1 MQVSSKCLSIIRSCE
16 WGPNPYPCPAGI
28 STIGYGS
35 TLYADGSLVT
45 LSDPPITQEHADEIM
60 KTSLNE
66 YQVTVNRYV
75 SVPLN

>member
-1 MQVSSKCLSIIRSCE
+1 
-16 WGPNPYPCPAGI
+16 
-28 STIGYGS
+28 
-35 TLYADGSLVT
+35 LVT

-66 YQVTVNRYV
+66 YQATVNRNV